1 MTELGD
7 GRGSTANNLK
17 LQLEVSN
24 SLGFEAFLA
33 ALLIAQK
40 HDDFLFLFFFKY
52 AYYMPGVPENKLQVS
67 LKLQPK
73 TSALREILNVWKE
86 FALVVFLRFLSL

>member
-7 GRGSTANNLK
+7 GRGSSANNLK

-24 SLGFEAFLA
+24 SLGLIIFL

-40 HDDFLFLFFFKY
+40 RDGFIYLFFNIRITCQMF
-52 AYYMPGVPENKLQVS
+52 LQTNCRYPDNCG
-67 LKLQPK
+67 LKL
-73 TSALREILNVWKE
+73 LL
-86 FALVVFLRFLSL
+86 

>member
-7 GRGSTANNLK
+7 GRGSSANNLK

-24 SLGFEAFLA
+24 SLGFIIFL

-40 HDDFLFLFFFKY
+40 RDGLICF
-52 AYYMPGVPENKLQVS
+52 
-67 LKLQPK
+67 
-73 TSALREILNVWKE
+73 
-86 FALVVFLRFLSL
+86 

>member
-24 SLGFEAFLA
+24 SLGFD
-33 ALLIAQK
+33 ALLIGQK
-40 HDDFLFLFFFKY
+40 LDGFLFLL
-52 AYYMPGVPENKLQVS
+52 NIRILRQVFLKTNCRYPQNCS
-67 LKLQPK
+67 LKL
-73 TSALREILNVWKE
+73 LL
-86 FALVVFLRFLSL
+86 

>member
-24 SLGFEAFLA
+24 SFGFDTFLA
-33 ALLIAQK
+33 EALFAQEQ
-40 HDDFLFLFFFKY
+40 DDF
-52 AYYMPGVPENKLQVS
+52 
-67 LKLQPK
+67 
-73 TSALREILNVWKE
+73 
-86 FALVVFLRFLSL
+86 

>member
-24 SLGFEAFLA
+24 CLGFEAFLA

-40 HDDFLFLFFFKY
+40 HGDFLFSFFLIYVLY
-52 AYYMPGVPENKLQVS
+52 AKCS
-67 LKLQPK
+67 
-73 TSALREILNVWKE
+73 WK
-86 FALVVFLRFLSL
+86 